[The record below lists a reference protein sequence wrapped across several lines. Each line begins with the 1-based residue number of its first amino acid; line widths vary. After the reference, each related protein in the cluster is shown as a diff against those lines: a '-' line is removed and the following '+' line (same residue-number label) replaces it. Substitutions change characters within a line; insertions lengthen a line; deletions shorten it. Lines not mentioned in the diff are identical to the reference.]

1 MPRYG
6 FVTACFPFFS
16 PTAFLNISNYIFTFR
31 FIFCTESNIKHELLA
46 SFLYCRSDSIRT
58 TDLYCARVGIDYN
71 VQSKPFGFGE
81 HAASRGW
88 YWLVS
93 SLSAISSFTGG
104 DGIVIHTRVS
114 LQAKKTLQ
122 LKYSSFF
129 YVFKHRCTV
138 HWRKVIMNKLFEVIW
153 SNQYNIF
160 FNKNMKL
167 FLTIVCFFKNGCY
180 TQSLTQESNSL
191 VDHKLLKTE
200 GSSFLPNMHL
210 WCTQARMQK
219 MLFDVVRW
227 CPQ

>member
-93 SLSAISSFTGG
+93 SLMLLYPPSLEAMALWFILEYLFRPKKPFSSN
-104 DGIVIHTRVS
+104 IV
-114 LQAKKTLQ
+114 L
-122 LKYSSFF
+122 FF

-138 HWRKVIMNKLFEVIW
+138 HWRRVIMNKLFEVIW

-167 FLTIVCFFKNGCY
+167 FLTIVCFF
-180 TQSLTQESNSL
+180 
-191 VDHKLLKTE
+191 
-200 GSSFLPNMHL
+200 
-210 WCTQARMQK
+210 
-219 MLFDVVRW
+219 
-227 CPQ
+227 